1 MTHALSGAPFLT
13 VGVFIMKLARPK
25 AAWLVALSAVAA
37 LLVSGLAT
45 PAGAASSPINPVS
58 PYGANDWSC
67 EPSAAHPVPVILVHG
82 TYGDQQ
88 SVNDYLSWYLTASG
102 YCVFALDY
110 GFYGTNAVA
119 SSAAELKVFVN
130 KVLVATGAEKVSFVG
145 HSQGATM
152 PRYYIKYLGGA
163 AKVDDL
169 IGFAPGNH
177 GTSWTA
183 LLYLVPGF
191 TCQACYDLIAGSQFL
206 SILNYGDETPGNVS
220 YTNIVTEVDAVVTPY
235 TSGYL
240 TPGYN
245 VANLRIQDYC
255 PANTTD
261 HLYLPLDPAFIRIAV
276 DALSHAGPASS
287 TYRPKCT
294 W

>member
-1 MTHALSGAPFLT
+1 MKRIVIAAVTAVLALGAVMMST
-13 VGVFIMKLARPK
+13 VTA
-25 AAWLVALSAVAA
+25 
-37 LLVSGLAT
+37 
-45 PAGAASSPINPVS
+45 PAGAASSPTKPVS
-58 PYGANDWSC
+58 PYGANKWDC
-67 EPSAAHPVPVILVHG
+67 KPSAAHPYPVILVHG

-119 SSAAELKVFVN
+119 QSAGELSVFVD
-130 KVLVATGAEKVSFVG
+130 KVLAATGAAKVSFVG
-145 HSQGATM
+145 HSQGGTM

-177 GTSWTA
+177 GTTWTGI
-183 LLYLVPGF
+183 LTLVPGF
-191 TCQACYDLIAGSQFL
+191 TCQACIDLIAGSQFL
-206 SILNYGDETPGNVS
+206 SLLNYGDDSPGAVS
-220 YTNIVTEVDAVVTPY
+220 YTNIVTKVDNVVLPY

-240 TPGYN
+240 TPAAN
-245 VANLRIQDYC
+245 VTNIRIQDYC
-255 PANTTD
+255 PSDTTS
-261 HLYLPLDPAFIRIAV
+261 HVYVPMDPAFIRIAV

-287 TYRPKCT
+287 SYRPKCT